1 MSRAPQ
7 KLNPRYLK
15 PPACQGCSLEHAGFG
30 FAPAIGPRSSRLLFV
45 GEALGF
51 EEALAGEPFFGA
63 AGGVLSR
70 ILRRAGIERSH
81 VRIANVVSC
90 RPPNDYLAGAPYEAH
105 AVQMCR
111 QYLQPYLDELPD
123 NGVVVT
129 LGATPLQ
136 AVLGLYGV
144 AGVAVKDFHGTVNR
158 DPSGRFWVV
167 PTFHPSHLQRGA
179 MNLLD
184 VVTEDVKAAER
195 VSREGFAPQE
205 TVLVVDPP
213 VEYFARWVDDHL
225 ARVAQDRDAH
235 GLDADT
241 EFIVGG
247 SRKPDDEGEI
257 TGDVG
262 NVTLTRFNF
271 GNDGVHG
278 GTVPYIGDFIKH
290 VDRLLSGIARLGGWI
305 YWWNKYADLDPLLRA
320 GHDFAAAENL
330 DLMWLAHHIQSDLP
344 RGLGFW
350 APMAC
355 TFGPWKHWSKVR
367 ELEGKYAA
375 CDGVK
380 TTRVRHY
387 LLRAAHQLGMME
399 MFLRDWHERDR
410 YVLRPA
416 HVMGVPVNKPVLVEY
431 HEEMQRK
438 LARILVSMKACQA
451 AGVRKPKAGYAKR
464 PKGAM
469 LTPPR
474 CSACG
479 ATSPTKT
486 HLKTCSVDPSNPG
499 DLRAELVPATYA
511 EPTPPASI
519 LGKAT
524 QTKTGLTDATGAA
537 QTIGGEAKF
546 AYLKEGVQ
554 LVHAQIEAEV
564 RCCESCGA
572 ADVGAKHRCPRAA
585 ELRGRARGRREP
597 EADDVPAEAGDG
609 AAAAPGAPRLVT
621 RRVLVDRWFWQLPF
635 NPDAAAQIL
644 AYIEGRG
651 IAAPV
656 DKKRVDA
663 EGRAK
668 KTTNKE
674 ALKKLAK
681 EYKDDPFFQLQLDW
695 KAVQKVDATYAV
707 GTLRRLDG
715 DSRVHP
721 EYLPKPSTLR
731 DSAINPNLTNV
742 VADKSGPEALSSGFR
757 RCIEARDG
765 VPPGVTAEE
774 LSAWQLRYGV
784 TP

>member
-1 MSRAPQ
+1 MAKTPQ
-7 KLNPRYLK
+7 KLNPRYAK
-15 PPACQGCSLEHAGFG
+15 PAACAGCSLERAGLG

-51 EEALAGEPFFGA
+51 EEAIAGEPFFGA

-70 ILRRAGIERSH
+70 ILRRAGIERAH

-90 RPPNDYLAGAPYEAH
+90 RPPQDFLVGAPYEHH
-105 AVQMCR
+105 AIQMCR

-123 NGVVVT
+123 NAVVVT
-129 LGATPLQ
+129 LGATPLN
-136 AVLGLYGV
+136 AVLGLYGT

-158 DPSGRFWVV
+158 DPSNRFWVV

-184 VVTEDVKAAER
+184 VVTEDVKVAER
-195 VSREGFAPQE
+195 VSREGFTKSPS
-205 TVLVVDPP
+205 TLVVDPP
-213 VEYFARWVDDHL
+213 VDWFAAWVTNHL
-225 ARVAQDRDAH
+225 ARVAHDRDAV

-241 EFIVGG
+241 EFIIGG
-247 SRKPDDEGEI
+247 ARKPDDEGEI

-271 GNDGVHG
+271 GNDGVMG
-278 GTVPYIGDFIKH
+278 GTVPYAGEYLKQI
-290 VDRLLSGIARLGGWI
+290 DRLLVGVADLGGWI
-305 YWWNKYADLDPLLRA
+305 YWWNKYADLDPLARA
-320 GHDFAAAENL
+320 GHRFLHAENL
-330 DLMWLAHHIQSDLP
+330 DLMWLWHHIQSDCP
-344 RGLGFW
+344 RGLGFV
-350 APMAC
+350 APMASD
-355 TFGPWKHWSKVR
+355 FGPWKHWSKVR
-367 ELEGKYAA
+367 EKEGVYAA
-375 CDGVK
+375 ADPLQ
-380 TTRVRHY
+380 TTRVRVW
-387 LLRAAHQLGMME
+387 LLRAAHALGMME

-410 YVLRPA
+410 YVLRPS

-431 HEEMQRK
+431 HDEMQRK

-451 AGVRKPKAGYAKR
+451 AGVRKPKAGYTKR

-474 CSACG
+474 CSHCQLQA
-479 ATSPTKT
+479 PTKT
-486 HLKTCSVDPSNPG
+486 HLKTCVAG
-499 DLRAELVPATYA
+499 GATLIEATFA

-524 QTKTGLTDATGAA
+524 QTKTGLTDAATGAA

-554 LVHAQIEAEV
+554 LVEALVDVEV
-564 RCCESCGA
+564 RCCLSCGA
-572 ADVGAKHRCPRAA
+572 EDVGAAHRCPAA
-585 ELRGRARGRREP
+585 GKRARGLDREAP
-597 EADDVPAEAGDG
+597 VHRAGGDG
-609 AAAAPGAPRLVT
+609 PQLVARRLPRT
-621 RRVLVDRWFWQLPF
+621 RWFWQLPF

-707 GTLRRLDG
+707 GTLRRLDA

-774 LSAWQLRYGV
+774 LAAWQLRYGV